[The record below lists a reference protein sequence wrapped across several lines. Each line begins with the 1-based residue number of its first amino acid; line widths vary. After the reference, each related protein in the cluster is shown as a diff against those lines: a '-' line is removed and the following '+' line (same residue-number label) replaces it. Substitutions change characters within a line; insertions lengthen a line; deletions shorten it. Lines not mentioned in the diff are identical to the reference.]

1 MEVSAFKIN
10 KSSANRSISNG
21 FYFLSLYTKK
31 ESASFGRPALE
42 CGPPTNSDADSLM
55 HMGLTFCFES
65 KSSHR
70 QDGFVKVF
78 PRPHVPSARDGNPF
92 LSWTPIKRWLFSL
105 TRGSQSHST
114 AATHKH
120 ELPSE
125 RAPRAGRADAPPE
138 KTGPASVR
146 GSQTSLWFS
155 FHTRQS
161 PAGDDSY
168 TVASTSKCVN
178 SPRSRGKKKK
188 PS

>member
-105 TRGSQSHST
+105 ARGSQSHST

-120 ELPSE
+120 QSSPQREPLGRAGLMLPQK
-125 RAPRAGRADAPPE
+125 RQAPRLSGGA
-138 KTGPASVR
+138 KLHS
-146 GSQTSLWFS
+146 GSLSTHAKVQQGMIV
-155 FHTRQS
+155 TR
-161 PAGDDSY
+161 
-168 TVASTSKCVN
+168 
-178 SPRSRGKKKK
+178 
-188 PS
+188 

>member
-1 MEVSAFKIN
+1 MDFIFSAC
-10 KSSANRSISNG
+10 
-21 FYFLSLYTKK
+21 TQKK
-31 ESASFGRPALE
+31 ASASFRRPALE

-120 ELPSE
+120 QSSPQREPPGRAGLMLPQK
-125 RAPRAGRADAPPE
+125 RQAPRLSGGA
-138 KTGPASVR
+138 KLHS
-146 GSQTSLWFS
+146 GSLSTHAKVQQGMIV
-155 FHTRQS
+155 TR
-161 PAGDDSY
+161 
-168 TVASTSKCVN
+168 
-178 SPRSRGKKKK
+178 
-188 PS
+188 